1 MKKGAECGIGKV
13 YFGPSYVSSV
23 ELQKQL
29 FAVGVS
35 GFFKVKGVCRKRT
48 PHELIKISQ
57 LYFLF
62 TVCKSDLMSNCFFRK
77 NLGRHDFGRG
87 DFGAT

>member
-35 GFFKVKGVCRKRT
+35 GIFKVKGVCRKRT

-62 TVCKSDLMSNCFFRK
+62 TVCKSDLMS
-77 NLGRHDFGRG
+77 LGRHDFGRG

>member
-1 MKKGAECGIGKV
+1 M
-13 YFGPSYVSSV
+13 
-23 ELQKQL
+23 
-29 FAVGVS
+29 
-35 GFFKVKGVCRKRT
+35 CRKRT